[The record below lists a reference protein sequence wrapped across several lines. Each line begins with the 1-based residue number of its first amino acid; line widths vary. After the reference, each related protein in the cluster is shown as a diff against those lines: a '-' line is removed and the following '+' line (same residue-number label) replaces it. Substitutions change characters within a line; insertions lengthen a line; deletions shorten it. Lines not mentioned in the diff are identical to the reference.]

1 MTSTTR
7 RDAARQALAL
17 ASVGAGA
24 IHLAFGPEHMS
35 EWALLGTG
43 FYLSGVLQLAWGAWA
58 AVTESRRQLA
68 VGATG
73 SLLFI
78 GVWLVSRTTGMPFG
92 PEAWQPEAVGRA
104 DLLCIALEAVVAVGA
119 LTLLRR
125 PTAGLAPAGRV
136 AVRGLLSGVAL
147 AVLATTG
154 VAVAAPTHEHGGA
167 AACGASAGT
176 THASHA
182 AHEDAAHALAALL
195 ACQQHAG
202 HQG

>member
-1 MTSTTR
+1 MTSATR

-24 IHLAFGPEHMS
+24 IHLALGPEHMS

-43 FYLSGVLQLAWGAWA
+43 FYLSGVFQLAWGAWA
-58 AVTESRRQLA
+58 AVTESRRLLA
-68 VGATG
+68 VGAAG
-73 SLLFI
+73 SLLFL
-78 GVWLVSRTTGMPFG
+78 GAWLVSRTSGLPFG

-104 DLLCIALEAVVAVGA
+104 DLLCVALEAVVAVGA

-136 AVRGLLSGVAL
+136 AVRGLLSAVAL

-154 VAVAAPTHEHGGA
+154 VAVAAPTQAHGGNSSCA
-167 AACGASAGT
+167 ASTVAGHQT
-176 THASHA
+176 QAQH
-182 AHEDAAHALAALL
+182 DAAHDLAALL
-195 ACQQHAG
+195 SCQQHGEHAG
-202 HQG
+202 